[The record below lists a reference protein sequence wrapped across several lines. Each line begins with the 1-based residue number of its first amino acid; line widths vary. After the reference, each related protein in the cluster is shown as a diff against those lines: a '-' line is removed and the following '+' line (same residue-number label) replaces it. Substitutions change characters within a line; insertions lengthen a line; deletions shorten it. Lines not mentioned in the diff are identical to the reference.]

1 MALLSEAFVLG
12 AAPPTMPVARLP
24 SKPGRAMR
32 EIPERG
38 GPSGLAAAAAV
49 LVAGIV
55 AKRSATAVALRAA
68 GTSTGKKKKSG
79 RSIAKETLAR
89 LRSRSPR
96 KSPKSEGARK
106 KMPPAPDPWELDE
119 EGRKI
124 FPWPKS
130 FAEIVQTAA
139 YSTMNLIME
148 GETRLEVCFPPL
160 PLADL
165 DWNLCD
171 VTETRVVDANIQH
184 AIAFAKLIIKDRRS
198 FPQMNAE
205 QALKAAT
212 EGAELQEP
220 DKIKGHAPQSLLSNA
235 CNALSL
241 QV

>member
-1 MALLSEAFVLG
+1 MALLAEAFVG
-12 AAPPTMPVARLP
+12 AAPPSLPVARLA
-24 SKPGRAMR
+24 SKPGPATQV
-32 EIPERG
+32 PERG
-38 GPSGLAAAAAV
+38 MPSTLAAAAAAF
-49 LVAGIV
+49 VAGVV
-55 AKRSATAVALRAA
+55 AKRRTAVTMQA
-68 GTSTGKKKKSG
+68 TSTKGKKKSS

-96 KSPKSEGARK
+96 KTPKSEGARK
-106 KMPPAPDPWELDE
+106 KMPPSPDPWELDE

-130 FAEIVQTAA
+130 FAEIVQTAE

-184 AIAFAKLIIKDRRS
+184 AIAFAKLLVKDKRP
-198 FPQMNAE
+198 FPQLNAE
-205 QALKAAT
+205 EAMKNAT
-212 EGAELQEP
+212 EGAALQEP
-220 DKIKGHAPQSLLSNA
+220 DKIKGHAQCGIVSQIVGRPL
-235 CNALSL
+235 
-241 QV
+241 